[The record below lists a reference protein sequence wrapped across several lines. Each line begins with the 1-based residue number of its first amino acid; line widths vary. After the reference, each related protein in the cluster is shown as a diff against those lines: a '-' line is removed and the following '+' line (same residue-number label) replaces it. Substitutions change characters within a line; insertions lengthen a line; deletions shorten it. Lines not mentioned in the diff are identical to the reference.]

1 MYPMYQKIIK
11 PTFFLL
17 LILVLLLPVFPRA
30 YDWLVTPSS
39 RVESEECK
47 YSEWE
52 IYSILSVQKEYFD
65 YNYEIKIL
73 DRVEKESGVFCH
85 GRVSNIKYEQDELKK
100 ESLIRI
106 YVSRNYYYSLLRTFS
121 FIFLWIM
128 ANKYIIKKYF
138 IKKNFF
144 EAKPLTY
151 DFLVPA
157 FIGFSLIYFNKIGL
171 PFVTSWDEFMIVK
184 GLDMVNI
191 GNLNPHQF
199 DYGNFLPYLVFFII
213 GLPVMFYKI
222 LFLRVD
228 PFNSEIIKI
237 IEEPYGDFLES
248 SWMVFGARIIPNI
261 FLVLQ
266 IYIIWRILD
275 NLENKNVKLFTL
287 LIIATLPLTLTLSRE
302 YIPEIISTS
311 IFYLSL
317 YLNLKNRDNDLK
329 VFNLSILIYAI
340 AVGIKANL
348 LILGWVYVYFLAKR
362 KKVNITSLLSTAAIF
377 LYGFLVFNP
386 AVLIEPR
393 VWYGSLYQNLYNYT
407 SKGYSQVASLSRGI
421 ESFSFHSSQI
431 VVNLTI
437 LLTIFSF
444 LGLILLVNKQEGYLI
459 ILLIPTVSLLLFTF
473 VSITPFHRNL
483 YHIYPCLLIGI
494 AYLANFTLEKYNK
507 NMVWV
512 GLLIC
517 SLPYLVNIQDN
528 HSLYYK
534 IANRVDSRILAIDFL
549 EKEGV
554 ESLFFTKELI
564 INEELLENNIIPQ
577 TTNADLND
585 FQKLCTETGDQ
596 KIGVIISSNLYSFFE
611 NREIENYQYLFP
623 NNVVETFKIF
633 GNNSTFID
641 IYNDNPT
648 VYAGYI
654 DC

>member
-1 MYPMYQKIIK
+1 M
-11 PTFFLL
+11 
-17 LILVLLLPVFPRA
+17 
-30 YDWLVTPSS
+30 
-39 RVESEECK
+39 
-47 YSEWE
+47 
-52 IYSILSVQKEYFD
+52 
-65 YNYEIKIL
+65 
-73 DRVEKESGVFCH
+73 
-85 GRVSNIKYEQDELKK
+85 
-100 ESLIRI
+100 
-106 YVSRNYYYSLLRTFS
+106 
-121 FIFLWIM
+121 
-128 ANKYIIKKYF
+128 
-138 IKKNFF
+138 
-144 EAKPLTY
+144 
-151 DFLVPA
+151 
-157 FIGFSLIYFNKIGL
+157 
-171 PFVTSWDEFMIVK
+171 
-184 GLDMVNI
+184 
-191 GNLNPHQF
+191 
-199 DYGNFLPYLVFFII
+199 
-213 GLPVMFYKI
+213 
-222 LFLRVD
+222 
-228 PFNSEIIKI
+228 
-237 IEEPYGDFLES
+237 
-248 SWMVFGARIIPNI
+248 
-261 FLVLQ
+261 
-266 IYIIWRILD
+266 
-275 NLENKNVKLFTL
+275 
-287 LIIATLPLTLTLSRE
+287 
-302 YIPEIISTS
+302 
-311 IFYLSL
+311 
-317 YLNLKNRDNDLK
+317 
-329 VFNLSILIYAI
+329 
-340 AVGIKANL
+340 
-348 LILGWVYVYFLAKR
+348 
-362 KKVNITSLLSTAAIF
+362 
-377 LYGFLVFNP
+377 
-386 AVLIEPR
+386 
-393 VWYGSLYQNLYNYT
+393 WYGSLYQNLYNYT

-444 LGLILLVNKQEGYLI
+444 LGLILLVNKQEGFLI

-585 FQKLCTETGDQ
+585 LQKLCTKTGDQ